1 MSFYN
6 IITAEIRRIYFPN
19 DTNLPYTAYYKL
31 KSLHKAAQSLQFLQ
45 KCYEENLN
53 PQFLKISSQNKKQ
66 IGLKKFEVTRLR
78 KRKLLSEKNYKL
90 GKLEKLQTEFDQISQ
105 KIQNLCYH
113 PDDHSH
119 FIYFLK
125 NLAEKS
131 EKQSDIT
138 RNKKLQKLSIDK
150 KLDYN
155 KIEVHN
161 RTNLKIPDDVIDIL
175 SLGKNRGIGSDTDL
189 Y

>member
-6 IITAEIRRIYFPN
+6 IITAEVRRIYFPN

-45 KCYEENLN
+45 KCYEENLT
-53 PQFLKISSQNKKQ
+53 PQFLKISSKNKKQ

-125 NLAEKS
+125 N
-131 EKQSDIT
+131 
-138 RNKKLQKLSIDK
+138 
-150 KLDYN
+150 
-155 KIEVHN
+155 
-161 RTNLKIPDDVIDIL
+161 
-175 SLGKNRGIGSDTDL
+175 
-189 Y
+189 